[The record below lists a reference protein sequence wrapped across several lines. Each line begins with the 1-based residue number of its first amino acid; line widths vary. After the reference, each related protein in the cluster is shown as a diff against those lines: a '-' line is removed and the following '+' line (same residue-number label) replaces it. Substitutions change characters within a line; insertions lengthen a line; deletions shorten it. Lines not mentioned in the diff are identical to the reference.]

1 MPETSPANQSDQ
13 LDKDNV
19 DEPEPV
25 TSPADELNKLEQE
38 LEDKQNTNNNLAKDI
53 DRLKVKIADLG
64 KTVGDIDKKANAYD
78 EKAAGVV
85 NDQVTALKSYVET
98 EKKGLNAALPAGT
111 VKDIQDK
118 KAAALQKLADLKT
131 KLTQAV
137 TKVGEADKAFAT
149 AKAATATAQAAYTTI
164 ADLPGTNVEIVKDLS
179 GLRTAAEKQDAAHN
193 LGRQYFLV
201 LIMEDRL
208 KDFKALTPEQYE
220 KQLNE
225 AGSNLAHAT
234 AAQAT
239 AKEASNAA
247 VAAQKQAEK
256 DLADALA
263 KWRAET
269 LESIPAGPPTG
280 S

>member
-1 MPETSPANQSDQ
+1 MPATSPADQSDQ
-13 LDKDNV
+13 LDKEYV

-25 TSPADELNKLEQE
+25 TSPADELSKLEQE

-64 KTVGDIDKKANAYD
+64 KTVGDIDKKASAYD
-78 EKAAGVV
+78 DKAAGAVS
-85 NDQVTALKSYVET
+85 DQVTALKDYAET
-98 EKKGLNAALPAGT
+98 EKKGLTCALPPAT
-111 VKDIQDK
+111 VTDVQNK
-118 KAAALQKLADLKT
+118 KAAALQKLANLKT
-131 KLTQAV
+131 KRTEAV
-137 TKVGEADKAFAT
+137 TKVGEADKAFGT
-149 AKAATATAQAAYTTI
+149 AKAAAATAQAAYTTI
-164 ADLPGTNVEIVKDLS
+164 ADLPGANAEIVNDLS
-179 GLRTAAEKQDAAHN
+179 GLRGAAEKQDAAHN

-208 KDFKALTPEQYE
+208 KEVKALTADEYE
-220 KQLNE
+220 KQLND

-234 AAQAT
+234 AAQVT
-239 AKEASNAA
+239 AKETHDTA

-256 DLADALA
+256 DLADARA
-263 KWRAET
+263 KWRQET